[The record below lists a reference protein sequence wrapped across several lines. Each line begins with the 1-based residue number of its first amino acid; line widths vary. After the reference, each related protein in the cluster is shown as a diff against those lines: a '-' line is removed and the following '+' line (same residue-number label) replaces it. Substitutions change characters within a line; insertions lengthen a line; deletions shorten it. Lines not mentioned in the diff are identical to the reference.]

1 MTQNSYAREIL
12 KLKNHVKEILTT
24 ATNLNW
30 LLKKEGESCM
40 IYLKEWLEKF
50 KNLDKKAILLLTQV
64 NNNGLGIREHK
75 KQAWEKNGQFIN

>member
-1 MTQNSYAREIL
+1 
-12 KLKNHVKEILTT
+12 
-24 ATNLNW
+24 
-30 LLKKEGESCM
+30 M
-40 IYLKEWLEKF
+40 IYLKKWLEKF